1 MFKCASTN
9 ACYTATEVCVEGQC
23 VPSCVDEK
31 SCEDG
36 FICHSQYKASHLLLF
51 FKTYTS
57 VIQYLV
63 LYERL

>member
-31 SCEDG
+31 SCEEG
-36 FICHSQYKASHLLLF
+36 LICHSKYKASHLLLLF
-51 FKTYTS
+51 LKLDTITH
-57 VIQYLV
+57 Q
-63 LYERL
+63 